1 MAMART
7 TAPPMKRPPT
17 MLGFLLPAPLTVVVG
32 VAVLGVPVVES
43 VDTEWVL

>member
-1 MAMART
+1 MAMARI

-17 MLGFLLPAPLTVVVG
+17 MLGFLSPAPLTSVVG
-32 VAVLGVPVVES
+32 VAVLGVAEVES